1 MALKHRREFAGSSTL
16 QGSSSTPTRSETDN
30 LIDHSGSQAANGSRR
45 HRSQSASE
53 NLDILVNH
61 VLIHRS
67 PPTVTRSLRYLLA
80 QGELPHRLSLTS
92 SLFGEGVTA
101 MSRSLASLI
110 AYDWRESTCWVD
122 LNWWKVGATDPA
134 TSPFEVTIAG
144 VREGAGTVADLPVAT
159 SIPALSMVGAGEV
172 PPGSRARLPRS
183 DALADILDE
192 LARSFDYLVLDL
204 PPVLASSDAVALSR
218 LSEGYLLVVQQ
229 RSTSSTQVRAAM
241 QTMNMAPCL
250 GTILNGTRSHL
261 PRWLRTS
268 NEVWALGS

>member
-1 MALKHRREFAGSSTL
+1 M
-16 QGSSSTPTRSETDN
+16 
-30 LIDHSGSQAANGSRR
+30 
-45 HRSQSASE
+45 
-53 NLDILVNH
+53 
-61 VLIHRS
+61 
-67 PPTVTRSLRYLLA
+67 
-80 QGELPHRLSLTS
+80 
-92 SLFGEGVTA
+92 
-101 MSRSLASLI
+101 
-110 AYDWRESTCWVD
+110 
-122 LNWWKVGATDPA
+122 
-134 TSPFEVTIAG
+134 
-144 VREGAGTVADLPVAT
+144 
-159 SIPALSMVGAGEV
+159 
-172 PPGSRARLPRS
+172 
-183 DALADILDE
+183 ADILDE